1 MEQAIIYLL
10 AGLLAVM
17 NLIGFIQ
24 MGIDKH
30 RAVSKK
36 WRIPERILIGTAL
49 LGGGIGS
56 FLGMHVFRHK
66 TKHPKFFILLPLAAG
81 TDILLIFRLYR
92 II

>member
-1 MEQAIIYLL
+1 MEQAIINLITVVL
-10 AGLLAVM
+10 AIM

-24 MGIDKH
+24 MGVDKY
-30 RAVSKK
+30 RAVRSR

-56 FLGMHVFRHK
+56 FLGMYAFRHK
-66 TKHPKFFILLPLAAG
+66 TKHLKFLVLLPLAAAL
-81 TDILLIFRLYR
+81 DILLILRMYK

>member
-10 AGLLAVM
+10 TGLLAVM